1 MRERRRTRS
10 TGSEP
15 ERSARV
21 RAGPGVE
28 GDETTP
34 RPSTPSHLMSVWFQ
48 TAIINIVFKLRR
60 FIAVI

>member
-1 MRERRRTRS
+1 MSPSVRLVRER
-10 TGSEP
+10 G
-15 ERSARV
+15 
-21 RAGPGVE
+21 GE

>member
-1 MRERRRTRS
+1 MRERRRRRTRS

-21 RAGPGVE
+21 RAGGE